1 VKAKT
6 PNCIGKNPPPI
17 KKKPIL
23 NDRKI
28 RPSTAEN
35 INDIIK
41 IRATPLQQHIMAPKL
56 PKFISPNIIKKQP

>member
-1 VKAKT
+1 MKAKT

-56 PKFISPNIIKKQP
+56 PKFISPNIIKKQL